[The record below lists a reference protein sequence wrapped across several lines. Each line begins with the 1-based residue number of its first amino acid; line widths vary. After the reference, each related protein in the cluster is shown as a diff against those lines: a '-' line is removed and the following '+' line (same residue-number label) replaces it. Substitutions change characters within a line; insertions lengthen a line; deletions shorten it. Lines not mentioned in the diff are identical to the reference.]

1 MTYRLPR
8 SLITIIG
15 ILALAWSSIW
25 QVTSAIA
32 APSLTIAPITW
43 DVVGLDSNNVT
54 TGPDTFMVG
63 ARVCNTGSTAAT
75 NVVSNF
81 VWDSTSTY
89 INLNGASTLSVAS
102 LAAGACTD
110 FYYNVVITRNSAAYN
125 KTSSYHITAVAD
137 TLATI
142 STPTPRQLYVEKLVS
157 QNRNTVASVSGPT
170 SVVVGQTYQ
179 YVVNSSTATGG
190 YEQLEAFLNFPN
202 VMFQLISVASTYT
215 APTGGTNDKVYAD
228 ACTWDNLP
236 TSPTYRSCLGTG
248 KAGGTIVT
256 TYTVKILSPGTA
268 TLTTLIYDFSGSSY
282 HYNDDFGTGVNS
294 KTVTSVAANADLSIT
309 KTDSPDPVS
318 VGGTLIYNLAVTN
331 LGPTDAS
338 SLTVS
343 DSLPASVSF
352 ISASGTGWACSQA
365 SGTVTCTR
373 PSLAVGAAP
382 TISIVVAAPA
392 VAGPLTNNASVSS
405 TSTDPVIANNSASA
419 TTTVQIVP
427 GAISGIVYNDLNGDG
442 IQNGSEGV
450 LGGVTIE
457 LLNSSGSV
465 IASTTTN
472 ALGAYSFSSLTPGSY
487 TVRETDPNGYTS
499 TTANSVPVNVVAG
512 GTTSAN
518 FGDQQKGTISGTV
531 FNDLNGNG
539 LQDGSESGIG
549 GVTIELIDSTGTVVY
564 SVITTNGAYQFT
576 NVLAGNYTVR
586 ENDLTGYTSTTAN
599 SVPVNVASGGS
610 AIANFGDQ
618 QVGTISGM
626 VFNDLNGDGLQDG
639 SESGL
644 GGVTIQ
650 LLNSAGTVV
659 ATTTTTTNG
668 AYQFMNVPVGNYTV
682 RETDPSG
689 YTSTTANSVPVNVT
703 LGGAANA
710 NFGDQQQGTISGTVF
725 SDLNGDGTQDTGEGG
740 LGGVTIQLLDSAGS
754 VVAITT
760 TAGNGSYLFS
770 GLAAGS
776 YIVREID
783 PAGYTSTTANSVPV
797 NVAPGGAANANFGDQ
812 QQGTV
817 SGTVFSDL
825 NGNGTPD
832 VGEGG
837 LGGVTIQLLD
847 SNGTVIATATTAG
860 NGSYVFTGV
869 TPGSYTVREIDPTG
883 YISTSANNVPVS
895 IATGGAA
902 NANFG
907 DQQQGTISGTV
918 FSDLNGDGVLNG
930 SESGLGG
937 VTIELLDSSGTVV
950 ATTSTAG
957 NGSYLFSG
965 VTPGNYTVRE
975 TDATGYVSTS
985 ANSVPVNVAPGGA
998 ANANFGDQQQG
1009 TISGTVFSDLN
1020 GDRAQNAGEGG
1031 LGGVTIELVNSS
1043 GTVVATTTT
1052 AGNGSYLFSGV
1063 TAGNYTVHETDPSG
1077 YASTTANTVPVSIV
1091 AGGAATANFGDQQQ
1105 STISGTVFSDL
1116 NGDGTLDTGEIGIG
1130 GVTIELVD
1138 ANGIVI
1144 ATTTTL
1150 ADGSYSF
1157 TGVVAG
1163 NYTVRETDPSGY
1175 SSTTPNTVALS
1186 VGAGST
1192 GTANFGDRRQG
1203 SVSGSVFKDLN
1214 GNGTQDTGE
1223 SGLGGVTIQLLDSNG
1238 TVIATTTTAGDGSYI
1253 FTGVTP
1259 GSYTVRETDPTGYV
1273 STTPNTV
1280 PVTIGAGGAASAN
1293 FGDQQQGSV
1302 SGTVFSDLNANGT
1315 QGSGEGG
1322 IGGVTVQLINASGT
1336 IIATTTTAGDGSYLF
1351 TGVPAGNYT
1360 VREID
1365 PFGLTSTTPNSVPIT
1380 IVGNGAA
1387 SANFGDRQVGTVTGR
1402 IFLDANGNG
1411 VQDPGE
1417 DGIAGVQIILT
1428 DSQGLSQTVTT
1439 DANGNY
1445 TAVMLVG
1452 NATFSVVTSS
1462 LPPDLALTTNNQQ
1475 QAFLV
1480 GNGATA
1486 ITGNVGYHIAPTA
1499 VALVSFTA
1507 TWQNGAVVVRWATA
1521 AEMNTWGFY
1530 LYRSADATRTSAIRV
1545 TPSVILGKGH
1555 NQGGGTYVWT
1565 DTDVTPGQKYSYWLQ
1580 EVELNG
1586 ATNEYGPT
1594 TSGGSTASQHQLFLP
1609 LVTD

>member
-518 FGDQQKGTISGTV
+518 FGDQQVGTISGIV

-539 LQDGSESGIG
+539 LQDGSESGLG
-549 GVTIELIDSTGTVVY
+549 GVTIQLLNSAGTVVATTT
-564 SVITTNGAYQFT
+564 TTNGAYQFT

-599 SVPVNVASGGS
+599 SVPVNVAS
-610 AIANFGDQ
+610 
-618 QVGTISGM
+618 
-626 VFNDLNGDGLQDG
+626 
-639 SESGL
+639 
-644 GGVTIQ
+644 
-650 LLNSAGTVV
+650 
-659 ATTTTTTNG
+659 
-668 AYQFMNVPVGNYTV
+668 
-682 RETDPSG
+682 
-689 YTSTTANSVPVNVT
+689 
-703 LGGAANA
+703 GGAANA

-776 YIVREID
+776 YTVREID
-783 PAGYTSTTANSVPV
+783 PAGYTSTT
-797 NVAPGGAANANFGDQ
+797 
-812 QQGTV
+812 
-817 SGTVFSDL
+817 
-825 NGNGTPD
+825 
-832 VGEGG
+832 
-837 LGGVTIQLLD
+837 
-847 SNGTVIATATTAG
+847 
-860 NGSYVFTGV
+860 
-869 TPGSYTVREIDPTG
+869 
-883 YISTSANNVPVS
+883 
-895 IATGGAA
+895 
-902 NANFG
+902 
-907 DQQQGTISGTV
+907 
-918 FSDLNGDGVLNG
+918 
-930 SESGLGG
+930 
-937 VTIELLDSSGTVV
+937 
-950 ATTSTAG
+950 
-957 NGSYLFSG
+957 
-965 VTPGNYTVRE
+965 
-975 TDATGYVSTS
+975 

-1116 NGDGTLDTGEIGIG
+1116 NGDGTLNTAEIGTG
-1130 GVTIELVD
+1130 G
-1138 ANGIVI
+1138 
-1144 ATTTTL
+1144 ATSDF
-1150 ADGSYSF
+1150 ADP
-1157 TGVVAG
+1157 T
-1163 NYTVRETDPSGY
+1163 
-1175 SSTTPNTVALS
+1175 
-1186 VGAGST
+1186 
-1192 GTANFGDRRQG
+1192 
-1203 SVSGSVFKDLN
+1203 
-1214 GNGTQDTGE
+1214 
-1223 SGLGGVTIQLLDSNG
+1223 G
-1238 TVIATTTTAGDGSYI
+1238 TVIA
-1253 FTGVTP
+1253 P
-1259 GSYTVRETDPTGYV
+1259 RRRWPTG
-1273 STTPNTV
+1273 
-1280 PVTIGAGGAASAN
+1280 
-1293 FGDQQQGSV
+1293 
-1302 SGTVFSDLNANGT
+1302 
-1315 QGSGEGG
+1315 
-1322 IGGVTVQLINASGT
+1322 
-1336 IIATTTTAGDGSYLF
+1336 
-1351 TGVPAGNYT
+1351 
-1360 VREID
+1360 
-1365 PFGLTSTTPNSVPIT
+1365 
-1380 IVGNGAA
+1380 
-1387 SANFGDRQVGTVTGR
+1387 
-1402 IFLDANGNG
+1402 
-1411 VQDPGE
+1411 
-1417 DGIAGVQIILT
+1417 
-1428 DSQGLSQTVTT
+1428 
-1439 DANGNY
+1439 
-1445 TAVMLVG
+1445 
-1452 NATFSVVTSS
+1452 
-1462 LPPDLALTTNNQQ
+1462 
-1475 QAFLV
+1475 
-1480 GNGATA
+1480 
-1486 ITGNVGYHIAPTA
+1486 
-1499 VALVSFTA
+1499 
-1507 TWQNGAVVVRWATA
+1507 
-1521 AEMNTWGFY
+1521 
-1530 LYRSADATRTSAIRV
+1530 
-1545 TPSVILGKGH
+1545 
-1555 NQGGGTYVWT
+1555 
-1565 DTDVTPGQKYSYWLQ
+1565 
-1580 EVELNG
+1580 
-1586 ATNEYGPT
+1586 
-1594 TSGGSTASQHQLFLP
+1594 
-1609 LVTD
+1609 

>member
-236 TSPTYRSCLGTG
+236 TSPTYRSCRGTG

-256 TYTVKILSPGTA
+256 TCTVKILSPGTA
-268 TLTTLIYDFSGSSY
+268 TLTKLIYDFSGSSY

-610 AIANFGDQ
+610 AIANFGEQ

-659 ATTTTTTNG
+659 ATTTTTNG

-776 YIVREID
+776 YTVREID

-825 NGNGTPD
+825 NGNGTQD

-860 NGSYVFTGV
+860 NGSYVFSGV

-895 IATGGAA
+895 IAT
-902 NANFG
+902 
-907 DQQQGTISGTV
+907 
-918 FSDLNGDGVLNG
+918 
-930 SESGLGG
+930 
-937 VTIELLDSSGTVV
+937 
-950 ATTSTAG
+950 
-957 NGSYLFSG
+957 
-965 VTPGNYTVRE
+965 
-975 TDATGYVSTS
+975 
-985 ANSVPVNVAPGGA
+985 GGA

>member
-89 INLNGASTLSVAS
+89 INLNGASTLLVAS

-352 ISASGTGWACSQA
+352 ISAAGTGWACSQA

-586 ENDLTGYTSTTAN
+586 ENDL
-599 SVPVNVASGGS
+599 
-610 AIANFGDQ
+610 
-618 QVGTISGM
+618 
-626 VFNDLNGDGLQDG
+626 
-639 SESGL
+639 
-644 GGVTIQ
+644 
-650 LLNSAGTVV
+650 
-659 ATTTTTTNG
+659 
-668 AYQFMNVPVGNYTV
+668 
-682 RETDPSG
+682 SG

-703 LGGAANA
+703 LGGASNA

-776 YIVREID
+776 YTVRETD

-825 NGNGTPD
+825 NGD
-832 VGEGG
+832 
-837 LGGVTIQLLD
+837 
-847 SNGTVIATATTAG
+847 
-860 NGSYVFTGV
+860 
-869 TPGSYTVREIDPTG
+869 
-883 YISTSANNVPVS
+883 
-895 IATGGAA
+895 GA
-902 NANFG
+902 
-907 DQQQGTISGTV
+907 
-918 FSDLNGDGVLNG
+918 LNGG
-930 SESGLGG
+930 ESGLGG

-965 VTPGNYTVRE
+965 VTPGNDTVRE
-975 TDATGYVSTS
+975 TDPTGYVSTS

-998 ANANFGDQQQG
+998 AN
-1009 TISGTVFSDLN
+1009 
-1020 GDRAQNAGEGG
+1020 
-1031 LGGVTIELVNSS
+1031 
-1043 GTVVATTTT
+1043 
-1052 AGNGSYLFSGV
+1052 
-1063 TAGNYTVHETDPSG
+1063 
-1077 YASTTANTVPVSIV
+1077 
-1091 AGGAATANFGDQQQ
+1091 ANFGDQQQ

-1192 GTANFGDRRQG
+1192 GTANLGDRRQG

-1280 PVTIGAGGAASAN
+1280 PVTIGTGGAASAN

-1565 DTDVTPGQKYSYWLQ
+1565 DTDVTPAQKYSYWLQ

-1594 TSGGSTASQHQLFLP
+1594 ASSSTTSIQHQLFLP

>member
-531 FNDLNGNG
+531 FNDLNG
-539 LQDGSESGIG
+539 
-549 GVTIELIDSTGTVVY
+549 
-564 SVITTNGAYQFT
+564 
-576 NVLAGNYTVR
+576 
-586 ENDLTGYTSTTAN
+586 
-599 SVPVNVASGGS
+599 
-610 AIANFGDQ
+610 
-618 QVGTISGM
+618 
-626 VFNDLNGDGLQDG
+626 DGLQDG

-659 ATTTTTTNG
+659 ATTTTTNG

-703 LGGAANA
+703 L
-710 NFGDQQQGTISGTVF
+710 
-725 SDLNGDGTQDTGEGG
+725 
-740 LGGVTIQLLDSAGS
+740 
-754 VVAITT
+754 
-760 TAGNGSYLFS
+760 
-770 GLAAGS
+770 
-776 YIVREID
+776 
-783 PAGYTSTTANSVPV
+783 
-797 NVAPGGAANANFGDQ
+797 GGAANANFGDQ

-860 NGSYVFTGV
+860 NGSYVFSGV

-895 IATGGAA
+895 IATGG
-902 NANFG
+902 
-907 DQQQGTISGTV
+907 T
-918 FSDLNGDGVLNG
+918 
-930 SESGLGG
+930 
-937 VTIELLDSSGTVV
+937 
-950 ATTSTAG
+950 
-957 NGSYLFSG
+957 
-965 VTPGNYTVRE
+965 
-975 TDATGYVSTS
+975 
-985 ANSVPVNVAPGGA
+985 

-1116 NGDGTLDTGEIGIG
+1116 NGDGTLNTAEIGTG
-1130 GVTIELVD
+1130 G
-1138 ANGIVI
+1138 
-1144 ATTTTL
+1144 ATSDF
-1150 ADGSYSF
+1150 ADP
-1157 TGVVAG
+1157 T
-1163 NYTVRETDPSGY
+1163 
-1175 SSTTPNTVALS
+1175 
-1186 VGAGST
+1186 
-1192 GTANFGDRRQG
+1192 
-1203 SVSGSVFKDLN
+1203 
-1214 GNGTQDTGE
+1214 
-1223 SGLGGVTIQLLDSNG
+1223 G
-1238 TVIATTTTAGDGSYI
+1238 TVIA
-1253 FTGVTP
+1253 P
-1259 GSYTVRETDPTGYV
+1259 RRRWPTG
-1273 STTPNTV
+1273 
-1280 PVTIGAGGAASAN
+1280 
-1293 FGDQQQGSV
+1293 
-1302 SGTVFSDLNANGT
+1302 
-1315 QGSGEGG
+1315 
-1322 IGGVTVQLINASGT
+1322 
-1336 IIATTTTAGDGSYLF
+1336 
-1351 TGVPAGNYT
+1351 
-1360 VREID
+1360 
-1365 PFGLTSTTPNSVPIT
+1365 
-1380 IVGNGAA
+1380 
-1387 SANFGDRQVGTVTGR
+1387 
-1402 IFLDANGNG
+1402 
-1411 VQDPGE
+1411 
-1417 DGIAGVQIILT
+1417 
-1428 DSQGLSQTVTT
+1428 
-1439 DANGNY
+1439 
-1445 TAVMLVG
+1445 
-1452 NATFSVVTSS
+1452 
-1462 LPPDLALTTNNQQ
+1462 
-1475 QAFLV
+1475 
-1480 GNGATA
+1480 
-1486 ITGNVGYHIAPTA
+1486 
-1499 VALVSFTA
+1499 
-1507 TWQNGAVVVRWATA
+1507 
-1521 AEMNTWGFY
+1521 
-1530 LYRSADATRTSAIRV
+1530 
-1545 TPSVILGKGH
+1545 
-1555 NQGGGTYVWT
+1555 
-1565 DTDVTPGQKYSYWLQ
+1565 
-1580 EVELNG
+1580 
-1586 ATNEYGPT
+1586 
-1594 TSGGSTASQHQLFLP
+1594 
-1609 LVTD
+1609 

>member
-1 MTYRLPR
+1 MTYRLAR
-8 SLITIIG
+8 SLMSIIG
-15 ILALAWSSIW
+15 ITALIWSSIW
-25 QVTSAIA
+25 QIPLA
-32 APSLTIAPITW
+32 AAAASLTISPITW
-43 DVVGLDSNNVT
+43 DVIGLDSNKVT
-54 TGPDTFMVG
+54 DGPDTFMVG
-63 ARVCNTGSTAAT
+63 TRVCNTGNMDAT

-81 VWDSTSTY
+81 VWDSANTY
-89 INLNGASTLSVAS
+89 INLSGASSLSI
-102 LAAGACTD
+102 AALTAGTCTD
-110 FYYNVVITRNSAAYN
+110 FYYNVLITRNSAAYN
-125 KTSSYHITAVAD
+125 TNRGYHITAAAD
-137 TLATI
+137 GLAAV
-142 STPTPRQLYVEKLVS
+142 STPTPRQLFVEKLVS
-157 QNRNTVASVSGPT
+157 QNRNAVTTISGAT
-170 SVVVGQTYQ
+170 TVVVGQTYQ

-564 SVITTNGAYQFT
+564 SVITTNGAYQFIIVHDA
-576 NVLAGNYTVR
+576 NSTVR

-659 ATTTTTTNG
+659 ATTTTTNG

-725 SDLNGDGTQDTGEGG
+725 SDLNGDGTQDKGEGG
-740 LGGVTIQLLDSAGS
+740 RGGVTIQLLDSAGS

-776 YIVREID
+776 YTVREID

-825 NGNGTPD
+825 NGNGTQD

-860 NGSYVFTGV
+860 NGSYVFSGV

-895 IATGGAA
+895 IAT
-902 NANFG
+902 
-907 DQQQGTISGTV
+907 
-918 FSDLNGDGVLNG
+918 
-930 SESGLGG
+930 
-937 VTIELLDSSGTVV
+937 
-950 ATTSTAG
+950 
-957 NGSYLFSG
+957 
-965 VTPGNYTVRE
+965 
-975 TDATGYVSTS
+975 
-985 ANSVPVNVAPGGA
+985 GGA

-1280 PVTIGAGGAASAN
+1280 PVTIGTGGAASAN

-1565 DTDVTPGQKYSYWLQ
+1565 DTDVTPAQKYSYWLQ